1 MQWQQHRWQTPR
13 LPGNKWTGGHCFFVH
28 WWSLTS
34 PHTAQTR
41 SAHRLFILRLQV
53 DFHRQ
58 MLSLKQ
64 SDVDDNRA
72 LADGSLR
79 TLLLNMHSYHSLINT
94 RLAKILE
101 PPTPLSYTGVMN
113 HNSSIYL
120 FCPTENEIHRV
131 AIISQTPPH
140 AWHTN

>member
-1 MQWQQHRWQTPR
+1 MTY
-13 LPGNKWTGGHCFFVH
+13 
-28 WWSLTS
+28 
-34 PHTAQTR
+34 
-41 SAHRLFILRLQV
+41 
-53 DFHRQ
+53 
-58 MLSLKQ
+58 
-64 SDVDDNRA
+64 RA

-79 TLLLNMHSYHSLINT
+79 TLLLNMHFYHSLINT